1 MIIRKGKIQVYR
13 AAKYGV
19 QALTIVTVSDHL
31 VTGEAATGE
40 ERQTTFTQMMNI
52 ALELA
57 K

>member
-1 MIIRKGKIQVYR
+1 MIIRKGKI
-13 AAKYGV
+13 GV

-40 ERQTTFTQMMNI
+40 ERQTMFMQMMNI
-52 ALELA
+52 VLELT

>member
-1 MIIRKGKIQVYR
+1 LIIRKGKI
-13 AAKYGV
+13 GV